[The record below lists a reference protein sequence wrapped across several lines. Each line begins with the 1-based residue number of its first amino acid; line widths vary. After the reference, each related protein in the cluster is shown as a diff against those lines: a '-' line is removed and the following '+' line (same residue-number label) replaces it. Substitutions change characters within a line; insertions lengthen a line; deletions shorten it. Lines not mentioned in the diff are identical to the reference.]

1 MKEKVCIPVLAGPLG
16 DLLTGKRGSPSY
28 VNVINIHNVDF
39 MRKIVRA

>member
-1 MKEKVCIPVLAGPLG
+1 VCWPAIQGHAG
-16 DLLTGKRGSPSY
+16 DLPAGFLTVKPSSY